1 MLIPAET
8 ILMEKS
14 KKQKKEL
21 ERERTIKKLEEKIP
35 APGGNQSCDVIM
47 STLLV
52 VRSIGLP

>member
-1 MLIPAET
+1 MHILEDS

-35 APGGNQSCDVIM
+35 APGGNQICDVIM

-52 VRSIGLP
+52 VRSAALP